1 MSNVNKALAQLVEKA
16 TSLGENVVD
25 FCKAQA
31 PELVNQ
37 YLHWEFVTSMAWA
50 VGAGIVIII
59 GIILILRGRK
69 LKRMGKEEES
79 WGLLIGVGVGMVI
92 IFTIPLLAELFTCI
106 KIKCFP
112 DLYLFD
118 TLMNLVKT
126 MK

>member
-1 MSNVNKALAQLVEKA
+1 MSNVNKALAQLVERA
-16 TSLGENVVD
+16 ISLGENVVD

-37 YLHWEFVTSMAWA
+37 YLHWEFVTSMAWM

-59 GIILILRGRK
+59 GIILILCGKK
-69 LKRMGKEEES
+69 LKKMGREEES
-79 WGLLIGVGVGMVI
+79 WGLLIGVGIGIVI
-92 IFTIPLLAELFTCI
+92 IFTLPFLAELFTCI

-118 TLMNLVKT
+118 TLMNLVRT